1 MIPATFTLLAGIFLI
16 GTYTVA
22 TLDDLIRM
30 RASRSFLYIWAA
42 LAAGLFYAQDAFGEE
57 ALWPRLALA
66 ALMAVVC
73 KSGVAGMRLAW
84 GDIIAMMPALM
95 LLPLLNAALF
105 LALVFV
111 ADRLVLRLFYA
122 KLLRRQ
128 AYPFMPAILAG
139 MVLSIMLYGQLTGVS
154 LGDIPGLLGAPA
166 PAEEAAAN
174 ASGGLA

>member
-42 LAAGLFYAQDAFGEE
+42 LAAGLLYAQDAFGGE
-57 ALWPRLALA
+57 ALWPRL
-66 ALMAVVC
+66 
-73 KSGVAGMRLAW
+73 
-84 GDIIAMMPALM
+84 
-95 LLPLLNAALF
+95 AALF

-166 PAEEAAAN
+166 PAKEAAAN

>member
-1 MIPATFTLLAGIFLI
+1 MIPATFAFLAGIFLI

-42 LAAGLFYAQDAFGEE
+42 LAAGLLYAQDAFGEE

-66 ALMAVVC
+66 ALVIVVC
-73 KSGVAGMRLAW
+73 KSGIAGMRLAW

-95 LLPLLNAALF
+95 LLPLPNAALF
-105 LALVFV
+105 LVLVFV
-111 ADRLVLRLFYA
+111 ADRLVLRLFSA
-122 KLLRRQ
+122 RLLRRQ
-128 AYPFMPAILAG
+128 SYPFMPAILAG
-139 MVLSIMLYGQLTGVS
+139 MALTLLVLYGRLFGAG
-154 LGDIPGLLGAPA
+154 LGDLAELLGTPSPA
-166 PAEEAAAN
+166 DTAAN

>member
-1 MIPATFTLLAGIFLI
+1 MIPSTLAFLAGIFLV
-16 GTYTVA
+16 GTYAVA

-42 LAAGLFYAQDAFGEE
+42 LAAVLFYAQDAFGGE

-66 ALMAVVC
+66 ALVAVVC

-95 LLPLLNAALF
+95 LFPLAYAALF
-105 LALVFV
+105 LALVFI

-122 KLLRRQ
+122 RLLRRQ
-128 AYPFMPAILAG
+128 SYPFMPAILAG
-139 MVLSIMLYGQLTGVS
+139 MVLSILLYGQFTGVS